1 MPQSDHRI
9 RFPNEMMLAFDPVA
23 GGMRA
28 CGTPVRC
35 ESVRSTPL
43 SKPEG
48 IIVTEQGVQSTA
60 EENKAVIRRF
70 VEEVQN
76 QRNWDVFDELN
87 DPSFVNHSSPPGVPS
102 DREGG
107 KMFLAGFLN
116 AFPDARFTVEDMVA
130 EGDQVVTK
138 KTFSGTHEDEFFGI
152 PATGKP
158 VTLTFVDIM
167 RVRNGR
173 ITEHWLCMDQL
184 SFMQQLGVIPTP
196 E

>member
-1 MPQSDHRI
+1 VDTPAKQGVTVTDQS
-9 RFPNEMMLAFDPVA
+9 
-23 GGMRA
+23 
-28 CGTPVRC
+28 
-35 ESVRSTPL
+35 
-43 SKPEG
+43 
-48 IIVTEQGVQSTA
+48 VQSTV

-87 DPSFVNHSSPPGVPS
+87 DPTFVNHSSPPGVPN

-107 KMFLAGFLN
+107 KIFLAGFLN
-116 AFPDARFTVEDMVA
+116 AFPDARFTVDDMIA

-138 KTFSGTHEDEFFGI
+138 KTLTGTHKNELSGI
-152 PATGKP
+152 PATGKR
-158 VTLTFVDIM
+158 VTLQFVDIM
-167 RVRNGR
+167 RVRDGR

-196 E
+196 G